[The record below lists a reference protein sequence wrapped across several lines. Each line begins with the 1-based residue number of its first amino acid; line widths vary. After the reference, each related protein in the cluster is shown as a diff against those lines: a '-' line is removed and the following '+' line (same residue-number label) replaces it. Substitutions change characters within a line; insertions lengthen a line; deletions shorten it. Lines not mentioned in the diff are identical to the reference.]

1 MEKMFTREGVVHNGA
16 TYKDEKGRPGFSQ
29 LKRCGRCGGAG
40 GWKGW
45 PGYTCYDCGG
55 KGNLGYECIRV
66 YSGAELVKLNA
77 TREKRR
83 AAAEAKRTA
92 KTKAFKAEA
101 AAKLEA
107 FWTANAELVES
118 AKAAKGKSPLIAD
131 LLAGL
136 EKYGD
141 WSVKQMALVA
151 KVVKEVGENEAKRA
165 ASGWFGKV
173 GERLDVTATVE
184 RIASYERPSF
194 SGRGI
199 DTVWI
204 VTMRTAEGNAVVVKS
219 PSFGGRQK
227 GETVMMR
234 ATIKEHSEFRGEKQ
248 TVMMRA
254 AVAESWMEEEKE
266 AA

>member
-1 MEKMFTREGVVHNGA
+1 MFTREGVAHTGA
-16 TYKDEKGRPGFSQ
+16 TFKDEKGRPGFSR
-29 LKRCGRCGGAG
+29 LKGCGRCGGAG
-40 GWKGW
+40 GWRGW
-45 PGYTCYDCGG
+45 PGFTCFDCGG
-55 KGNLGYECIRV
+55 KGNLGYECVRV
-66 YSGAELVKLNA
+66 YSAAELVKLNA

-83 AAAEAKRTA
+83 ATAEAKLA
-92 KTKAFKAEA
+92 VKQVEFKNAA

-118 AKAAKGKSPLIAD
+118 AKAAKGKSTLIKD

-136 EKYGD
+136 EKFGD
-141 WSVKQMALVA
+141 WTPKQMALVA
-151 KVVKEVGENEAKRA
+151 KVVKEVGETEAKRA
-165 ASGWFGKV
+165 ASGWFGEV
-173 GERLDVTATVE
+173 GKRLDVTATVE

-194 SGRGI
+194 SGRGF

-254 AVAESWMEEEKE
+254 AVTESWMEEEKE